1 MKKIEQLKKH
11 ILLKL
16 LKVQGHLKKWE
27 VFLSKRQLLKIIAQV
42 TSKFLKQRQ
51 KLLVL
56 DWMILTTI
64 WRLNPIWNLPLSIL
78 FDIEKILLQNI
89 CSQMPPGFVKFFW
102 FVDTFRE
109 YLNFVKYR
117 CCFFSCDFWRKLL
130 SIFVEQCDS
139 AKQIRLKIMIKRFKK
154 FPWKKL

>member
-1 MKKIEQLKKH
+1 
-11 ILLKL
+11 
-16 LKVQGHLKKWE
+16 
-27 VFLSKRQLLKIIAQV
+27 
-42 TSKFLKQRQ
+42 
-51 KLLVL
+51 
-56 DWMILTTI
+56 
-64 WRLNPIWNLPLSIL
+64 
-78 FDIEKILLQNI
+78 
-89 CSQMPPGFVKFFW
+89 MPPGFVKFFW

-154 FPWKKL
+154 FPCKKLQFFGIKFGLKKRFVYKN

>member
-1 MKKIEQLKKH
+1 
-11 ILLKL
+11 
-16 LKVQGHLKKWE
+16 
-27 VFLSKRQLLKIIAQV
+27 
-42 TSKFLKQRQ
+42 
-51 KLLVL
+51 
-56 DWMILTTI
+56 MILTTI

-154 FPWKKL
+154 FP